1 MPSDSYGDDA
11 HHEPEVDNDSDATQA
26 TPGDPGATQPSP
38 EVGGSEANETTS
50 PQHGL

>member
-11 HHEPEVDNDSDATQA
+11 HREPEVGNDSDATQA